1 MLLQRES
8 KFEGS
13 VLGFIGYGLIL
24 VILTICTFGIA
35 YPWGEVMFRR
45 WICRNTIID
54 GQRLTFDG
62 TGLQL
67 FGSYIKWWFFTII
80 TLGIYGFWLFN
91 KMTAWRVKHTHFRE
105 IITTSKTGGLLRPY
119 KGLTPVVAL

>member
-67 FGSYIKWWFFTII
+67 FGSYINGGSSLSSRWAS
-80 TLGIYGFWLFN
+80 
-91 KMTAWRVKHTHFRE
+91 TASGCSTR
-105 IITTSKTGGLLRPY
+105 
-119 KGLTPVVAL
+119 

>member
-67 FGSYIKWWFFTII
+67 FGSYIKCGSSLSSRWAS
-80 TLGIYGFWLFN
+80 
-91 KMTAWRVKHTHFRE
+91 TASGCSTR
-105 IITTSKTGGLLRPY
+105 
-119 KGLTPVVAL
+119 

>member
-67 FGSYIKWWFFTII
+67 FGSYIK
-80 TLGIYGFWLFN
+80 
-91 KMTAWRVKHTHFRE
+91 
-105 IITTSKTGGLLRPY
+105 
-119 KGLTPVVAL
+119 

>member
-1 MLLQRES
+1 MLLQRGS

-54 GQRLTFDG
+54 G
-62 TGLQL
+62 
-67 FGSYIKWWFFTII
+67 
-80 TLGIYGFWLFN
+80 
-91 KMTAWRVKHTHFRE
+91 
-105 IITTSKTGGLLRPY
+105 
-119 KGLTPVVAL
+119 

>member
-45 WICRNTIID
+45 WICRNMIID

-91 KMTAWRVKHTHFRE
+91 KMTAWRVKTYAFLGNNKRAFA
-105 IITTSKTGGLLRPY
+105 SRQPF
-119 KGLTPVVAL
+119 

>member
-54 GQRLTFDG
+54 SQRLTLMEQVCSSSAATSNG
-62 TGLQL
+62 
-67 FGSYIKWWFFTII
+67 GSSPSSRWAS
-80 TLGIYGFWLFN
+80 
-91 KMTAWRVKHTHFRE
+91 TASGCSTR
-105 IITTSKTGGLLRPY
+105 
-119 KGLTPVVAL
+119 

>member
-24 VILTICTFGIA
+24 VIITICTFGIA

-62 TGLQL
+62 TQVCSSSAATSNG
-67 FGSYIKWWFFTII
+67 GSSLSSRWASMASGCST
-80 TLGIYGFWLFN
+80 
-91 KMTAWRVKHTHFRE
+91 R
-105 IITTSKTGGLLRPY
+105 
-119 KGLTPVVAL
+119 

>member
-8 KFEGS
+8 KFDGS

-45 WICRNTIID
+45 
-54 GQRLTFDG
+54 
-62 TGLQL
+62 
-67 FGSYIKWWFFTII
+67 
-80 TLGIYGFWLFN
+80 
-91 KMTAWRVKHTHFRE
+91 
-105 IITTSKTGGLLRPY
+105 
-119 KGLTPVVAL
+119 

>member
-1 MLLQRES
+1 MLLQREW

-105 IITTSKTGGLLRPY
+105 
-119 KGLTPVVAL
+119 